1 MGSVTIKPDGSID
14 VKGMQ
19 ITVDASAT
27 HDAQV
32 RGIVQVSGSQIL
44 LG

>member
-19 ITVDASAT
+19 ISVDASAT
-27 HDAQV
+27 MTLKATGVMKIQAPQV
-32 RGIVQVSGSQIL
+32 MIG
-44 LG
+44 